1 MSSTP
6 FPEGAPDAVKLPGL
20 ATMQR
25 FAKTLGYDFTNDEL
39 EHRRRTA
46 RANGVPEPSLHG
58 AARPHSAAEGT
69 YM

>member
-20 ATMQR
+20 PTMQR

-39 EHRRRTA
+39 EKLA
-46 RANGVPEPSLHG
+46 RWFPAAALAQARG
-58 AARPHSAAEGT
+58 AGALPQHAS
-69 YM
+69 